1 MNIKRIG
8 IFLIIVLFLFGCKQT
23 PETPTEVETTP
34 ETGTSHGSG
43 TSSGNGTSPGTGT
56 SHGTGSSPGTV
67 TPIDPNAILL
77 TVGSKKDL
85 TSMLNAEMSGKTITW
100 SSSDSTKVSVDNNG
114 VITSNLTSFTTA
126 EGGSQKFTQ
135 GSAKAQATIT
145 AKAADDATQTFNIA
159 ATTEPQES
167 IANLSP
173 FKDLFPASILV
184 GNIAASNDG
193 NGSKITNASLIRHF
207 NALTPENDMK
217 PDAVTN
223 GRNAS
228 TGVINYTWTKA
239 DNFVNAATGS
249 NFKIIGHTLL
259 WHSQIPQWQKD
270 MAKETKDIALSA
282 MKQFIT
288 DVMSRYKGKIYSWDI
303 LNEVFP
309 DGVSASADWKT
320 AMRAENPWF
329 KAIGYEFVY
338 EAYLA
343 ARQADPNAKLF
354 YNDYNTDQSGKA
366 TMIRDMV
373 RDVNQQYKAAFPSET
388 RLLIEGIAM
397 QEHHNTSVSAASIR
411 ATLNMFKALGVK
423 AAVSEIDVLGQG
435 WSEFSSVGQGA
446 NKHNQSTV
454 TNNGL
459 LTQAD
464 LYRQYMAVYMD
475 FKDIIERISIWGI
488 TDNNS
493 WRSAGLPLLF
503 DHNGKAKPAYYKFA
517 GAVIK

>member
-1 MNIKRIG
+1 MKIMRNI
-8 IFLIIVLFLFGCKQT
+8 IFLMIVLFLFGCKQT
-23 PETPTEVETTP
+23 PETPSETETP
-34 ETGTSHGSG
+34 PGT
-43 TSSGNGTSPGTGT
+43 GTSPGTETPPGTGT
-56 SHGTGSSPGTV
+56 SPETE
-67 TPIDPNAILL
+67 TPINSTAIVL
-77 TVGSKKDL
+77 TIGSKKDL

-100 SSSDSTKVSVDNNG
+100 SSGDSAKVSVDSNG
-114 VITSNLTSFTTA
+114 IVTSNLTSFTTA
-126 EGGSQKFTQ
+126 EGGTQKYTQ

-145 AKAADDATQTFNIA
+145 AKATDNTTQTFNVA

-167 IANLSP
+167 IASLSP

-184 GNIAASNDG
+184 GNIATGSDA
-193 NGSKITNASLIRHF
+193 NGSSITNASLIRHF

-217 PDAVTN
+217 PDAVSN

-228 TGVINYTWTKA
+228 TGAISYTWTKA
-239 DNFVNAATGS
+239 DNFVNSATGS

-259 WHSQIPQWQKD
+259 WHSQIPQWQKN
-270 MAKETKDIALSA
+270 MANENKATALEA

-288 DVMSRYKGKIYSWDI
+288 DVMTRYKGKIYSWDI

-309 DGVSASADWKT
+309 DGVSASADWKNE
-320 AMRAENPWF
+320 MRTENPWF
-329 KAIGYEFVY
+329 KSIGYEFVY

-354 YNDYNTDQSGKA
+354 YNDYNTDQTGKA

-373 RDVNQQYKAAFPSET
+373 RDVNQQYKTAFPSET

-397 QEHHNTSVSAASIR
+397 QEHHNTGVTAASIR
-411 ATLNMFKALGVK
+411 ATLNLFKPLGVK
-423 AAVSEIDVLGQG
+423 VAVSEIDVLGQG

-446 NKHNQSTV
+446 NKHTQSTV

-503 DHNGKAKPAYYKFA
+503 DSNGKAKPAYYKFA
-517 GAVIK
+517 GAIIK

>member
-1 MNIKRIG
+1 MKIMRIV
-8 IFLIIVLFLFGCKQT
+8 IFLMISLFLFGCKQT
-23 PETPTEVETTP
+23 PETSNDVETTP
-34 ETGTSHGSG
+34 ETGT
-43 TSSGNGTSPGTGT
+43 TPGTGT
-56 SHGTGSSPGTV
+56 NPGTDTQTETV
-67 TPIDPNAILL
+67 YL
-77 TVGSKKDL
+77 TVGGSKDL
-85 TSMLNAEMSGKTITW
+85 KTLLGAGMSDKTITW
-100 SSSDSTKVSVDNNG
+100 SSGNSSKVAVSSNG
-114 VITSNLTSFTTA
+114 IITSSITSFTAA
-126 EGGSQKFTQ
+126 EGGSKKYTEAP
-135 GSAKAQATIT
+135 AKTEVIIT
-145 AKAADDATQTFNIA
+145 AKASDNTTKQFKVF
-159 ATTEPQES
+159 ATTEAQES

-184 GNIAASNDG
+184 GNIATGSDG
-193 NGSKITNASLIRHF
+193 NGSTITNSSLTRHF

-217 PDAVTN
+217 PDSVTN

-228 TGVINYTWTKA
+228 TGVISYTWTKA
-239 DNFVNAATGS
+239 DNFVNSAAGS
-249 NFKIIGHTLL
+249 NFNIIGHTLL

-270 MAKETKDIALSA
+270 MANESKATSLAA

-288 DVMSRYKGKIYSWDI
+288 DVMTRYKGKIYSWDI

-320 AMRAENPWF
+320 SMRTENPWF
-329 KAIGYEFVY
+329 KSIGYEFVY

-343 ARQADPNAKLF
+343 ARQADPNTRLC
-354 YNDYNTDQSGKA
+354 YNDYNTDQNGKA

-397 QEHHNTSVSAASIR
+397 QEHHNTGVSAASIR
-411 ATLNMFKALGVK
+411 AALNLFKPLGVK
-423 AAVSEIDVLGQG
+423 VTVSEIDVLGQS
-435 WSEFSSVGQGA
+435 WNEFSSIGQGA
-446 NKHNQSTV
+446 NKHTQSTV

-488 TDNNS
+488 TDNKS

-503 DHNGKAKPAYYKFA
+503 DHNGKAKPAYYKFVE
-517 GAVIK
+517 AVIK

>member
-1 MNIKRIG
+1 MKIMRIV
-8 IFLIIVLFLFGCKQT
+8 IFLMISLFLFGCKQA
-23 PETPTEVETTP
+23 PETPTEVETK
-34 ETGTSHGSG
+34 SG
-43 TSSGNGTSPGTGT
+43 TGTSPGTGT
-56 SHGTGSSPGTV
+56 TPGTGTSPGTGT
-67 TPIDPNAILL
+67 TPGTGTSPGTETSTETVYL
-77 TVGSKKDL
+77 TVGGSKDL
-85 TSMLNAEMSGKTITW
+85 KTMLGAGMSGKTITW
-100 SSSDSTKVSVDNNG
+100 SSGDSTKVTVSASG
-114 VITSNLTSFTTA
+114 IITSNITSFTAA
-126 EGGSQKFTQ
+126 EGGSKKYTE
-135 GSAKAQATIT
+135 GPAKTEVTIT
-145 AKAADDATQTFNIA
+145 AKASDNTTKTFKVF
-159 ATTEPQES
+159 ATTEAQES
-167 IANLSP
+167 IASLSP
-173 FKDLFPASILV
+173 FKDYFPSSILV
-184 GNIAASNDG
+184 GNIATGSDG
-193 NGSKITNASLIRHF
+193 NGSTITNTSLTRHF

-223 GRNAS
+223 GRNAT
-228 TGVINYTWTKA
+228 TGVISYTWTKA
-239 DNFVNAATGS
+239 DNFVNSATGS

-270 MAKETKDIALSA
+270 MANENKATALAA

-288 DVMSRYKGKIYSWDI
+288 DVMTRYKGKIYSWDI

-309 DGVSASADWKT
+309 DGVGASDDWKT
-320 AMRAENPWF
+320 AMRTENPWF

-343 ARQADPNAKLF
+343 ARQADPNAKLC
-354 YNDYNTDQSGKA
+354 YNDYNTDQVGKA

-397 QEHHNTSVSAASIR
+397 QEHHNTGVTAASIR
-411 ATLNMFKALGVK
+411 ATLNLFKPLGVK
-423 AAVSEIDVLGQG
+423 LTVSEIDVLGQG

-446 NKHNQSTV
+446 NKHTQSTV

-464 LYRQYMAVYMD
+464 LYRQYMVVYMD

-488 TDNNS
+488 TDSQS

-503 DHNGKAKPAYYKFA
+503 DNNGKAKPAYYKFA
-517 GAVIK
+517 GAIIK